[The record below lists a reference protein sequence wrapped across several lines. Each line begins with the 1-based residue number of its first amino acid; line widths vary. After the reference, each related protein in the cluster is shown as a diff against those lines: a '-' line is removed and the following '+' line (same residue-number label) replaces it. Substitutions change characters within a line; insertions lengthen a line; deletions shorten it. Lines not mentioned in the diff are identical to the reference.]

1 MTPENSAGR
10 VSGGSVSGTVV
21 LIGYRMKKI
30 AVFCSASYEIES
42 KYNEVARN
50 FVRAASLCGY
60 GIVSG
65 GTIKGTMGEI
75 SDELHK
81 CGGYHLGV
89 IPRFMAQYV
98 YPDLS
103 ELIWTD
109 TMSERKTLLRK
120 DTCAVVALPGGIG
133 TLDEVIETF
142 ALVHLK
148 QYFGDIYILNYDGFY
163 EPLKALLEHYV
174 TTKMMTQET
183 MNKIR
188 FADTVEQLIG
198 MLEEK

>member
-1 MTPENSAGR
+1 MRG
-10 VSGGSVSGTVV
+10 
-21 LIGYRMKKI
+21 KI
-30 AVFCSASYEIES
+30 AVFCSASFEIDP
-42 KYNEVARN
+42 KYNKVARE

-75 SDELHK
+75 SEELVA

-89 IPRFMAQYV
+89 IPRFMKQYV

-103 ELIWTD
+103 EVIWTD
-109 TMSERKTLLRK
+109 TMAERKTILRK

-142 ALVHLK
+142 ALLHLK
-148 QYFGDIYILNYDGFY
+148 QYDGGIYLLNYEGFY
-163 EPLKALLEHYV
+163 EPLRALLKHYV
-174 TTKMMTQET
+174 RMGMMSQAT
-183 MNKIR
+183 MDKIS
-188 FADTVEQLIG
+188 FADTPE
-198 MLEEK
+198 MLLEMMHR